1 MTLRTC
7 AALLL
12 ATLMIPGLA
21 TAADRSAAVLLLP
34 ESDMDREL
42 ADDLTEV
49 LVSAVI
55 EKSQRSYR
63 MQGKESFRSALQE
76 RKASSGDLCVKEVE
90 CVRQA
95 AVEMAIDLV
104 LFGKVGK
111 AANGYRLE
119 VWMLA
124 PGSEAEKPYR
134 KRVEGDVGIL
144 IEEME
149 AVAVWALAP
158 RNTSL
163 TLTITPAGAKVT
175 VDDQPVA
182 DATQPVPVALG
193 DHTVAASATGFQA
206 ASVKVTCTA
215 NAPCEATLA
224 LTKAQGKTPEKP
236 IEKPKPVDDGP
247 EQVSTGTIVAASVLG
262 GVALLAGGGSVY
274 LYTQMKQAETDA
286 NDLIDTYCPDGIN
299 CSVTEGAFFDEF
311 DPIVE
316 RGEKNALLATVL
328 AGVAGASAVAAVT
341 VLVIDIADGPNGP
354 APKKTVFQPHISPD
368 FTGATFGVTF

>member
-21 TAADRSAAVLLLP
+21 TAADQSAAVLLLP

-49 LVSAVI
+49 LVSAII

-63 MQGKESFRSALQE
+63 MKGKESFRSALLE
-76 RKASSGDLCVKEVE
+76 RKASSGDLCVKEVQ

-95 AVEMAIDLV
+95 AEEMAIDLV

-119 VWMLA
+119 VWLLA
-124 PGSEAEKPYR
+124 AGSEAEKPYR

-158 RNTSL
+158 RSVSL
-163 TLTITPAGAKVT
+163 VLTIAPVGAQVS
-175 VDDQPVA
+175 VDGKPITDPTQPIPVA
-182 DATQPVPVALG
+182 VG
-193 DHTVAASATGFQA
+193 DHTITASATGFQA
-206 ASVKVTCTA
+206 ANVKVTCTA
-215 NAPCEATLA
+215 DAPCKASLTLTATEESPA
-224 LTKAQGKTPEKP
+224 NPIAQ
-236 IEKPKPVDDGP
+236 PKPLDDSP

-286 NDLIDTYCPDGIN
+286 NDLIDTYCPDGSN
-299 CSVTEGAFFDEF
+299 CSVTEAAFFDEF

-316 RGEKNALLATVL
+316 RGEKNALIATVL

-354 APKKTVFQPHISPD
+354 APKKTVFQPHFSPD
-368 FTGATFGVTF
+368 FTGASFGVTF